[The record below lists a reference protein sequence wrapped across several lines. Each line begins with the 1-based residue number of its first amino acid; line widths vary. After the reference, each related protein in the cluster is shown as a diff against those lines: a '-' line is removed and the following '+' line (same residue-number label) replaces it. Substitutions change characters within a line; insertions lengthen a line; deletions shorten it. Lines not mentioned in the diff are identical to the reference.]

1 MGVLSPPGLGAL
13 EPRGALQVSQDDCY
27 GGGGGWSA
35 TPHSAFPPHPQ
46 LPGPVLSTLPGTR
59 TVTHVTAL
67 IEDASAVWD
76 EMLLQS

>member
-1 MGVLSPPGLGAL
+1 MGEEEAGQPL
-13 EPRGALQVSQDDCY
+13 PRLH
-27 GGGGGWSA
+27 
-35 TPHSAFPPHPQ
+35 PHLPSQ
-46 LPGPVLSTLPGTR
+46 LPGTVLSTLPGTR